1 MRCLES
7 IKFVCSVDLQVAA
20 NELLDIR
27 HIARFGFNT
36 EMKYNSKWVTMRS
49 KKLGATATIYKSG
62 KLICVGGHTR
72 MHAKKL
78 TRQMSRLVQKLNN
91 PDIKFRRFSVINIVS
106 TIDIGKDINLEKF
119 AIKNR
124 FTTFYEP
131 ELHPWAVCYMSQPNK
146 LTFHVFPSGK
156 IIIHDIKNL
165 NDLREGLL
173 KLKDILN

>member
-1 MRCLES
+1 
-7 IKFVCSVDLQVAA
+7 
-20 NELLDIR
+20 
-27 HIARFGFNT
+27 
-36 EMKYNSKWVTMRS
+36 
-49 KKLGATATIYKSG
+49 
-62 KLICVGGHTR
+62 